1 VKKPPI
7 LIFGVPRSGTTLLR
21 TILNCHPH
29 IACGPEA
36 PWLANH
42 ASHNVMALFESLTA
56 GEYAF
61 SRNFGVPP
69 DRVLARLREFV
80 DGLFTD
86 FASQQGKARWA
97 HKTPDD
103 CLYVPFY
110 TQLFPEARYLHIVR
124 HPLDVALSTARIPT
138 HQKGVSPWHEE
149 HLLFEQGCVTQNTLF
164 TCMLRCRRWNDRIRT
179 DLAGRACHRL
189 SYEDLVAKPAETMA
203 EVCAFLDEPFPPE
216 ILDYA
221 KFNTIFPSWERGS
234 VDVRAAGGITGSRVG
249 RWKTEL
255 TADETRLLF
264 SLADPR
270 AAATPPTEPVL
281 SAVRLANTSET
292 ISPLFAGLI
301 EGLNA
306 LGAPLSLYTFTNWS
320 KIWEYPWL
328 WFHGLE
334 TMDGADLRI
343 VDIGSQFSPM
353 PWLLAARGARVTL
366 IETDPHWIP
375 MWEKARA
382 ALHVAVD
389 WHIVSS
395 ETLPLPDAC
404 ADAVTSFSVIEHM
417 RDKPRAIAE
426 AVRILKPQAP
436 LFISFDICEPAMGM
450 TFPEWNGHALTMAE
464 FEREIWFHPAFGN
477 REKPQWNLADIPAF
491 QAWHL
496 RSAPHHNYVVGAA
509 VLVKRH

>member
-1 VKKPPI
+1 MKKPPI

-21 TILNCHPH
+21 TLLNCHPN

-36 PWLANH
+36 PWLAGH
-42 ASHNVMALFESLTA
+42 QRHNVMALFEGLTS

-61 SRNFGVPP
+61 SRNFGVPT
-69 DRVLARLREFV
+69 DRVLARMREFV
-80 DGLFTD
+80 DGLFTE
-86 FASQQGKARWA
+86 FAIQQGKTRWA

-103 CLYVPFY
+103 CLYAPFF

-124 HPLDVALSTARIPT
+124 HPLDVALSTTRIPAQ
-138 HQKGVSPWHEE
+138 HKGVSPWHEE
-149 HLLFEQGCVTQNTLF
+149 HILFESGCVAQNTLF
-164 TCMLRCRRWNDRIRT
+164 NCVLRWRRWNDRIRT

-189 SYEDLVAKPAETMA
+189 SYEDLVAKPEETMTA
-203 EVCAFLDEPFPPE
+203 VCAFLDEPFFPE

-221 KFNTIFPSWERGS
+221 KSNTIFPPWERGS
-234 VDVRAAGGITGSRVG
+234 VDVHDAGHITTSRVG

-264 SLADPR
+264 SIADPR
-270 AAATPPTEPVL
+270 AASAPTAAPVQP
-281 SAVRLANTSET
+281 AARLANTSEIT
-292 ISPLFAGLI
+292 SPLFAGLI

-306 LGAPLSLYTFTNWS
+306 FAAPLSLHTFTNWS
-320 KIWEYPWL
+320 KVWEYPWL

-334 TMDGADLRI
+334 TMDGTDLRI
-343 VDIGSQFSPM
+343 VDIGSEFSPM

-366 IETDPHWIP
+366 IEVNPQWVP
-375 MWEKARA
+375 VWEKVRA
-382 ALHVAVD
+382 ALGVRVD

-417 RDKPRAIAE
+417 RDKTRAIAE
-426 AVRILKPQAP
+426 MVRILKPQAP

-450 TFPEWNGHALTMAE
+450 TFPEWNGRALTLAE
-464 FEREIWFHPAFGN
+464 FEREIWLHPAFGN
-477 REKPQWNLADIPAF
+477 RRPPQWNLDDIPAF
-491 QAWHL
+491 KTWHL

-509 VLVKRH
+509 VLVKHR